1 MLVLEKSEGQD
12 KSTACEI
19 LPYTFHLQY
28 AREHDSIWQNWISN
42 VKILFAQLMALMKI
56 KLLIP
61 RRALP
66 RETLLEIT
74 SYMDAISLCRAS
86 SVCAS
91 WQSICSRDTVWE
103 NLCKKKFSLSMSYF
117 NASSSL
123 FYEEKKSLDSNAKH
137 LYKMASTSLTS
148 ILRGRCESDIS
159 SFSRI
164 PIHMHFPLLAR

>member
-1 MLVLEKSEGQD
+1 MSLFQENEGQN
-12 KSTACEI
+12 KPAAYEI

-28 AREHDSIWQNWISN
+28 ARENDSVWQNWISN

-56 KLLIP
+56 KLVIP
-61 RRALP
+61 IRALP

-74 SYMDAISLCRAS
+74 SYMDATSLCRAS

-91 WQSICSRDTVWE
+91 WIPICSRDTVWE
-103 NLCKKKFSLSMSYF
+103 NLCRKKFSLSMSYF
-117 NASSSL
+117 NASSS
-123 FYEEKKSLDSNAKH
+123 FFNEEKISLDSNAKH

-148 ILRGRCESDIS
+148 ILRGKCESDIS